1 MNVQPAPAEVTT
13 VASSGIAPTYRLRV
27 TRQGMV
33 GETTANGHVI
43 QPNDVFV
50 SLPCRCAL
58 SSRDGHEYQV
68 RLSTNGRSL
77 VVPVWDVGPYWT
89 TDDYWNSQRDGF
101 PDLPTG
107 WPADHA
113 AFYENY
119 RNREAELG
127 LVRFP
132 SAVDIGDGAYW
143 SLGLKGDQA
152 VVDVTFLW
160 LGADPGPYPTPPANW
175 PPAADLWR

>member
-1 MNVQPAPAEVTT
+1 MPLV
-13 VASSGIAPTYRLRV
+13 
-27 TRQGMV
+27 GMV
-33 GETTANGHVI
+33 LH
-43 QPNDVFV
+43 
-50 SLPCRCAL
+50 
-58 SSRDGHEYQV
+58 
-68 RLSTNGRSL
+68 
-77 VVPVWDVGPYWT
+77 
-89 TDDYWNSQRDGF
+89 
-101 PDLPTG
+101 
-107 WPADHA
+107 
-113 AFYENY
+113 ENY

-175 PPAADLWR
+175 PTAADLWR